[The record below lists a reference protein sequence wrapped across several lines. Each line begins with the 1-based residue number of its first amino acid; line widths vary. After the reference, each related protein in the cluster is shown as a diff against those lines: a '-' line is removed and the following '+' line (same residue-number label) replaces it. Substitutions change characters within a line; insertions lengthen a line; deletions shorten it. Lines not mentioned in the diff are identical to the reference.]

1 MWFRRRRRRQSPP
14 LVLLPSLDRLAE
26 LVARVIA
33 LLDEAVPAEPAAPAE
48 PAELELAAG
57 HVLFVADP
65 AGYRLLQREG
75 PPPARGDALV
85 LEGLG
90 CHVVR
95 LGPSPL
101 PGDRRR
107 CAFLERE
114 EPPRPERSFD
124 G

>member
-1 MWFRRRRRRQSPP
+1 M
-14 LVLLPSLDRLAE
+14 
-26 LVARVIA
+26 IA
-33 LLDEAVPAEPAAPAE
+33 LLDEALPTEPAAPAA
-48 PAELELAAG
+48 PAEIELAAS
-57 HVLFVADP
+57 HVLFLADA
-65 AGYRLLQREG
+65 AGYRLLQRDG

-90 CHVVR
+90 FQVVR

-107 CAFLERE
+107 CAFVERE